1 MTTTIQVDPQTA
13 QALADHAARVGLS
26 VQEYLKK
33 HFAAA
38 NGSQPVTDVDRWLDE
53 LIEGLPDLPLLPSD
67 FSSRDIY
74 ADHD

>member
-1 MTTTIQVDPQTA
+1 MTTTIQIDPQTA
-13 QALADHAARVGLS
+13 QALADHAASLGLT

-33 HFAAA
+33 HFAPT
-38 NGSQPVTDVDRWLDE
+38 NGSQSVADVDRWLDE
-53 LIEGLPDLPLLPSD
+53 LVEGLPELPPLPSD